1 MVQQS
6 QNYAKVAKTMTIYH
20 NPKPTSIQFPSKKN
34 NTFLDTSPLHW
45 HVSILGSQNLASKF
59 FDTFFAFE
67 KALNMQRMAPIH
79 PKRVVETGWN
89 RYYCKYV
96 FGKFYGR
103 TSNRNYI
110 DHLLKTTC
118 ILIEQI

>member
-34 NTFLDTSPLHW
+34 NTFLDTSPQHW
-45 HVSILGSQNLASKF
+45 QVSILGSQNLASKF

-67 KALNMQRMAPIH
+67 KALNMQRIAPIR
-79 PKRVVETGWN
+79 PKLVVEKGWN
-89 RYYCKYV
+89 KYYYKNDKYV
-96 FGKFYGR
+96 VCRLCSG
-103 TSNRNYI
+103 
-110 DHLLKTTC
+110 
-118 ILIEQI
+118 